1 MNSGLLHTEDVGQ
14 QLKKQFLASG
24 RSFSH
29 GEEIVPPVAAED
41 TELYFGNVI
50 AKRDE
55 KQ

>member
-1 MNSGLLHTEDVGQ
+1 MNSGVLHMEDAGQ
-14 QLKKQFLASG
+14 QLKKQFLASS

-29 GEEIVPPVAAED
+29 GEEIVPPVAAKD

-50 AKRDE
+50 ANEDG